1 MIGAICRVRLMAF
14 ACWNLGRS
22 LLGRMRLRRWQ
33 TLGLRWSSWS
43 RRGAR
48 GGRRLGQFAPGESK
62 AFHTL
67 SRGKRGIVVDLRM
80 SRGRE
85 VVQRLIADFDVF
97 VTNARPGVPERIG
110 VDYETLRRY
119 RPDLIYCTSRAS
131 ATPSRSRRGRSTRSG
146 CRRSRSARA
155 RT

>member
-1 MIGAICRVRLMAF
+1 MPGPLDGVRVLELGQIIAGPYAATALADLGAEVVKLEPP
-14 ACWNLGRS
+14 G
-22 LLGRMRLRRWQ
+22 GE
-33 TLGLRWSSWS
+33 
-43 RRGAR
+43 

-62 AFHTL
+62 VFHTL

-119 RPDLIYCTSRAS
+119 RPDLNLS
-131 ATPSRSRRGRSTRSG
+131 AHHGLRRPQPGPRGGRSTRG
-146 CRRSRSARA
+146 GYRRSRSARA

>member
-1 MIGAICRVRLMAF
+1 MPGPLDGVRVLELGQIIAGPYAATALADLGAEVVKLEPP
-14 ACWNLGRS
+14 G
-22 LLGRMRLRRWQ
+22 GE
-33 TLGLRWSSWS
+33 
-43 RRGAR
+43 

-85 VVQRLIADFDVF
+85 VVHRLIADFDVF

-110 VDYETLRRY
+110 GRLRDVAALPAGPDLPAHHGLRR
-119 RPDLIYCTSRAS
+119 PQAG
-131 ATPSRSRRGRSTRSG
+131 APWGRSTRSG